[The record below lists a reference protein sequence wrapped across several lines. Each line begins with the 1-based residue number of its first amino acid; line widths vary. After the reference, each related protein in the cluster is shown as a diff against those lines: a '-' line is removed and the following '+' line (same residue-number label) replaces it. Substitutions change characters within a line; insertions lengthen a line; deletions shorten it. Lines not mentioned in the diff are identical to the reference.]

1 MTRLTPD
8 MRLKVKRDTFF
19 LPDPNSGVYFRNNLS
34 SFRMEGSTVDQ
45 WIEKL
50 IPMFNGEYTLGDLT
64 NGLPGSYRDRVYD
77 IAEVLY
83 QNGFV
88 RDVSQDRSHQLS
100 EQVLKKYASQ
110 IEFLDHFGDSGAY
123 RFQVYRQSKVLAVGS
138 GSFFVSL
145 VSALIE
151 SGLAKFHVLDTGTE
165 STNRKRLMELEVHAQ
180 KTDPEVALEEI
191 IQQKDGESFWREIMQ
206 PYDSIL
212 YVSQDDVEELR
223 ILHKVCREEK
233 KVFIPA
239 ICLQEVGLA
248 GPLVHADSDGC
259 WESAW
264 RRIHQSVFCK
274 AEQLQNF
281 SATAQAM
288 LANVIVFQ
296 LFKKITGVLDLEEAK
311 QLFLLDLE
319 TLEGGWH
326 SFMPHPLVTGRAK
339 AKWVQDFDLR
349 LEQRLSKTEPK
360 ELFLSF
366 NQLTSEKSGIF
377 HLWEEGDLN
386 QLPLA
391 QCSVQTVDPLSEGP
405 VELLPTIV
413 CSDLTHEEARRE
425 AGLSGIEMYVSRMI
439 SQLATTLPLKKMIE
453 PQEFVGIG
461 AGETFVEGV
470 CRGLQRCLAE
480 GQSKQ
485 KKEDLYVVT
494 PVQLGVVEDKR
505 CQFYLQA
512 LETMHGEPIIGLG
525 EEVSGFP
532 VIWVCTNHRWYSGVG
547 LNKTMALQKALQS
560 TLMESQNKDHFS
572 KKRSSIILEEKAPL
586 SIEIASWEKTMQT
599 EALQSAIQVL
609 KQKRKHLF
617 VFELE
622 LEPFLKG
629 EQAGVF
635 GVLLREEESR

>member
-1 MTRLTPD
+1 MTRLTSD

-50 IPMFNGEYTLGDLT
+50 VPMLNGEYTLGDLT
-64 NGLPGSYRDRVYD
+64 NGLPGPYRDRVYE

-88 RDVSQDRSHQLS
+88 RDVSQDRPHQLS
-100 EQVLKKYASQ
+100 DQVFKKYASQ

-145 VSALIE
+145 ASALIE
-151 SGLAKFHVLDTGTE
+151 SGIAKFHMVVANSD
-165 STNRKRLMELEVHAQ
+165 STNRQRLKELEVHAR
-180 KTDPEVALEEI
+180 KTDPEVAIEEI
-191 IQQKDGESFWREIMQ
+191 IQQKEGESFWREIVQ
-206 PYDSIL
+206 PFDSIL
-212 YVSQDDVEELR
+212 YVSQGDLEELR
-223 ILHKVCREEK
+223 ILHKVCREQK

-239 ICLQEVGLA
+239 ICLQQVGLA
-248 GPLVHADSDGC
+248 GPLVHSDSDGC

-274 AEQLQNF
+274 VEQLHDF

-296 LFKKITGVLDLEEAK
+296 LFKKITGVLDLEEAE

-349 LEQRLSKTEPK
+349 LEQRMSKTESK
-360 ELFLSF
+360 DLFLSF
-366 NQLTSEKSGIF
+366 SQLTSEKSGIF
-377 HLWEEGDLN
+377 HLWEEGDLK

-405 VELLPTIV
+405 VKLLPTII
-413 CSDLTHEEARRE
+413 CTGLTHEEARRE
-425 AGLSGIEMYVSRMI
+425 AGLSGIEMYVTRMI
-439 SQLATTLPLKKMIE
+439 SQLATTLELEKMIE
-453 PQEFVGIG
+453 PQEYVGIG
-461 AGETFVEGV
+461 AGETLAEGV

-480 GQSKQ
+480 EQSKQ
-485 KKEDLYVVT
+485 KSDNIHVVT
-494 PVQLGVVEDKR
+494 PVQLSTVEDKR

-512 LETMHGEPIIGLG
+512 LATMHGEPIIGLG

-532 VIWVCTNHRWYSGVG
+532 VMWVSTNHRWYSSVG
-547 LNKTMALQKALQS
+547 LNQTMALQKALQRAI
-560 TLMESQNKDHFS
+560 MEAQSKDIFPT
-572 KKRSSIILEEKAPL
+572 KRSSVVLEEKAPL
-586 SIEIASWEKTMQT
+586 SIEVASCDKTTQT
-599 EALQSAIQVL
+599 EVLQSAIQVL
-609 KQKRKHLF
+609 KRKHKRLL
-617 VFELE
+617 VLELE
-622 LEPFLKG
+622 LEPFIKG